1 MPYQIKDWDKYYE
14 NDRSRQRDKC
24 SFVCIPN
31 KQDGMG
37 LTHILCEKDG
47 TAILGVFLLIV
58 EACSRH
64 PRPRQGW
71 LTDDGDQMGRPWLLS
86 EMAIRWRRTE
96 KEIERALQ
104 VLTETRVGWLSP
116 PTNHQV
122 TADSPPDNQ
131 EGKGKE
137 EKGMEGKGIEGNV
150 DPSHLS
156 LAIYLKEKI
165 LETKQQRIEE
175 STLDK
180 WADVVRLME
189 TRDGRSIKEIR
200 AMIDECHNNPVSRTG
215 FTWKNNV
222 LSMGALRE
230 RWNEGKIWIGMNKKE
245 ETDGEKRLRYLQEKI
260 GQS

>member
-137 EKGMEGKGIEGNV
+137 EKGMEGNGKE
-150 DPSHLS
+150 HTCLS
-156 LAIYLKEKI
+156 FSEFWDLYQKKVGKEKA
-165 LETKQQRIEE
+165 EKAYSKVKEN
-175 STLDK
+175 D
-180 WADVVRLME
+180 
-189 TRDGRSIKEIR
+189 RDTIKEKLPQYVQATPDVQYR
-200 AMIDECHNNPVSRTG
+200 KDPTTWLNGKCWNDEIV
-215 FTWKNNV
+215 
-222 LSMGALRE
+222 
-230 RWNEGKIWIGMNKKE
+230 KKG
-245 ETDGEKRLRYLQEKI
+245 ETDGEKRLRELSKI
-260 GQS
+260 YG